1 MILRANGLEFQD
13 LDEQQIMSVCSEEF
27 DERYWTR
34 MTTGTEAM
42 RIQGKKFELFVKDD
56 EPSLIDIEV
65 EDETFEFKTVFHDK
79 DNNDVVQID
88 KDGLSLQKMHVKGE
102 IIGGGETEYKLYVD
116 TDGALVKEVKN
127 SNAGVIDMYKYYKN
141 DDGYWYD
148 QQFYDSNGSL
158 ITVAKYTY
166 ETDQQA
172 REWIRYNTGIDVA
185 TGKIEDSIWDGACK
199 ITVDGDATALDL
211 RNATVALRDN
221 EDNLIA
227 EIGTNAE
234 NRLAVSDADGTV
246 AEVATDSIDQKVKL
260 IIKKIT
266 KFEYYV
272 QAATILIKAIKAS
285 VKGQEASDTG
295 IDITYD
301 DTKQNPDNESN
312 IEITAGS
319 ITLTTL
325 SNEFTLFGN
334 TYKGF
339 VDLNDR
345 TTWTNEYLIDGSALA
360 SLESR
365 ISALENRLN

>member
-1 MILRANGLEFQD
+1 M
-13 LDEQQIMSVCSEEF
+13 
-27 DERYWTR
+27 
-34 MTTGTEAM
+34 
-42 RIQGKKFELFVKDD
+42 
-56 EPSLIDIEV
+56 
-65 EDETFEFKTVFHDK
+65 
-79 DNNDVVQID
+79 
-88 KDGLSLQKMHVKGE
+88 
-102 IIGGGETEYKLYVD
+102 
-116 TDGALVKEVKN
+116 
-127 SNAGVIDMYKYYKN
+127 
-141 DDGYWYD
+141 
-148 QQFYDSNGSL
+148 
-158 ITVAKYTY
+158 
-166 ETDQQA
+166 
-172 REWIRYNTGIDVA
+172 
-185 TGKIEDSIWDGACK
+185 
-199 ITVDGDATALDL
+199 
-211 RNATVALRDN
+211 ALRDN
-221 EDNLIA
+221 QGNLIA

-260 IIKKIT
+260 IVKKLT

-272 QAATILIKAIKAS
+272 QAATILIKDIKAS

-301 DTKQNPDNESN
+301 ETKQNPDNESN

-365 ISALENRLN
+365 ISALE